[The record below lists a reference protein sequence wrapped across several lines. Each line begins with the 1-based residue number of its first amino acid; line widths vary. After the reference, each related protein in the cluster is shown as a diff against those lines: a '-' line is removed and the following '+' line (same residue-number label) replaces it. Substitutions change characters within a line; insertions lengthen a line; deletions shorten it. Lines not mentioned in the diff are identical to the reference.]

1 MCIWW
6 STRLA
11 VLLGRSENRESVNRS
26 VGMPIPQSAK
36 ISSINS
42 WVLLSGYCVLLFLF
56 SHPVMSDSETPWT
69 AARQAS
75 LSLTISWN
83 LPKFMF
89 IALVMLSSH
98 LIFWCPLLLL
108 PSIFPSIR
116 TFPMSGLFTSDDQNT
131 GASASAS
138 VLSVNNQGWSPW
150 RVTDLISL
158 LSKGLSEVSLAPQA
172 SILWCSAFFMVQ
184 LSQP

>member
-56 SHPVMSDSETPWT
+56 SHPVMSDSETPSPGICPSSCSLHQWCRL
-69 AARQAS
+69 AVFSNALFSYCPQSFPAS
-75 LSLTISWN
+75 G
-83 LPKFMF
+83 
-89 IALVMLSSH
+89 
-98 LIFWCPLLLL
+98 
-108 PSIFPSIR
+108 
-116 TFPMSGLFTSDDQNT
+116 TFPVGYLFASDDQNT

-138 VLSVNNQGWSPW
+138 VKIPVNIQWTVLFNRRKQQKGKT
-150 RVTDLISL
+150 RDLFRKIGNI
-158 LSKGLSEVSLAPQA
+158 KG
-172 SILWCSAFFMVQ
+172 AFC
-184 LSQP
+184 PRCAE